1 MGWSEGAH
9 LAFYFV
15 DQIIE
20 IFLSCLVI
28 IFALK
33 TLVYKFMVILAI
45 PLCNH
50 HQNFLKM
57 TKIILLA

>member
-1 MGWSEGAH
+1 MVCGSEGAH

-28 IFALK
+28 IFACEA
-33 TLVYKFMVILAI
+33 LVYKFMVILAI
-45 PLCNH
+45 SLCDY
-50 HQNFLKM
+50 HQNFL
-57 TKIILLA
+57 